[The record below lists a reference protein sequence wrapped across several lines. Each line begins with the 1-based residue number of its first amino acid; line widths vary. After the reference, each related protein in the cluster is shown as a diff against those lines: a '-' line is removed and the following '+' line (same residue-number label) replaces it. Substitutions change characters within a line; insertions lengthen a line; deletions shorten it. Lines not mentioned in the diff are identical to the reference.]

1 MNVKVMKKFAGYVGI
16 TALMMFAISGVTFL
30 AKTYT
35 GHEGYG
41 LIGLLGVFMIWFL
54 YSMAKSD
61 VESAER
67 EEKWANEKLE
77 KKMKITG

>member
-30 AKTYT
+30 AKTYM